1 MLKVFFELFDGS
13 TIRRFAQYGAMAA
26 VAALFGLLALV
37 FAMLTVHA
45 AIALAVGGLYA
56 WLICA
61 GGAFVLAALLFGIG
75 RRRWRRRPR
84 PMLARARYAMA
95 TEALSLAGVLLRKEP
110 AKVLI
115 AAMVLGAI
123 AEHVQGRDKGEGAQ
137 AETPAPPKSEGG

>member
-1 MLKVFFELFDGS
+1 MLKVIFELFDGS
-13 TIRRFAQYGAMAA
+13 TIRRFAQYGALAA

-37 FAMLTVHA
+37 FATLTVHA

-61 GGAFVLAALLFGIG
+61 GGAFVLAVLLLAIG

-95 TEALSLAGVLLRKEP
+95 TEALSLARVLLRKEP

-123 AEHVQGRDKGEGAQ
+123 AEHLQARDKADAPQ
-137 AETPAPPKSEGG
+137 AEAASAPRSEG